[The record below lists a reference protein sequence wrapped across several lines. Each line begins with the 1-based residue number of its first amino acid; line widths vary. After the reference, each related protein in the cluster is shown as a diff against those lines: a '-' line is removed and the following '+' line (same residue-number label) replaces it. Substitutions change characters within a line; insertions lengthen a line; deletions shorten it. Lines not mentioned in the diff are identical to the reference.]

1 MITILDSNLN
11 FMMTKFNDQ
20 ITLIKKKNKSNQ
32 ISTVYVYIGRKLLLI
47 IN

>member
-20 ITLIKKKNKSNQ
+20 ITLIKKKKQIKSNFYCICVHRQ
-32 ISTVYVYIGRKLLLI
+32 KITTNY
-47 IN
+47 